1 MRLWRTT
8 KWAYDWETCLITTD
22 EWSRMIKRRNDKGWE
37 MISVSVVTFKDQII
51 AYVFWKS
58 KL

>member
-1 MRLWRTT
+1 MWS
-8 KWAYDWETCLITTD
+8 YDWESCLIATD
-22 EWSRMIKRRNDKGWE
+22 EWTRMIERRNDKGWE
-37 MISVSVVTFKDQII
+37 MISANVVSHKDYLI